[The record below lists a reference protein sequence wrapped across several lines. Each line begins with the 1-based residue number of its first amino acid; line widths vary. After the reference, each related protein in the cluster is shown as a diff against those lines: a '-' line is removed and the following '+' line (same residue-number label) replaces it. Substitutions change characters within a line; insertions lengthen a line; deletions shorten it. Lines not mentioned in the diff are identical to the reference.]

1 MDIYIWRVIL
11 GFFVSTIVGAFSL
24 WLLIDKVTW
33 PYISKKHNIKGKIS
47 GSLTLPLGI
56 IERASYTT
64 ALILGLP
71 EWIAVWLAM
80 KVAVGWSAHQKRK
93 SPSDNLYLIGSL
105 LSIMF
110 GFIGAWISLGKL
122 PLFK

>member
-1 MDIYIWRVIL
+1 MDICIWRVIL

-24 WLLIDKVTW
+24 WLLIDKITW
-33 PYISKKHNIKGKIS
+33 PYISKKYDIQGKKF
-47 GSLTLPLGI
+47 GNLTTPLGI

-64 ALILGLP
+64 ALILVLP

-80 KVAVGWSAHQKRK
+80 KVAVGWGIHQKRE
-93 SPSDNLYLIGSL
+93 SPSDNLYLIGNL

-110 GFIGAWISLGKL
+110 GFIGAWIAVGQL

>member
-1 MDIYIWRVIL
+1 MDICIWRVIL

-24 WLLIDKVTW
+24 WLLIDKITW
-33 PYISKKHNIKGKIS
+33 PYISKKYSIQGKNFGYLS
-47 GSLTLPLGI
+47 LPLGI
-56 IERASYTT
+56 IERVSYTT

-80 KVAVGWSAHQKRK
+80 KVAVSWSVHQTRK
-93 SPSDNLYLIGSL
+93 SPSDNLYLIGNL

-110 GFIGAWISLGKL
+110 GFLGAWISLGRL